1 MRKTYSL
8 ENKIIL
14 GFAASMV
21 AMLLVGWFCFR
32 ATTNFIS
39 TQDWVTH
46 TQAVIATLESGLAVL
61 TDAETSQRGY
71 LLTGDSSFLKDS
83 QDAQAQIGG
92 WENKVHA
99 MVQDNPQQE
108 QRLETIDGLITQRL
122 AVLNN
127 RIKLRQEQGV
137 QAAVQAVAS
146 REGKNLMDD
155 IWRNVDTMIATENR
169 LLGQRQQAARRSA
182 KVTELAVIG
191 FTALASIIGLIAIV
205 IIRRD
210 LDKQKRTDAELL
222 QHRTLMES
230 MLDNVPGVV
239 QMKDANGRYLF
250 ANRQLEKLA
259 GFPREQFIGQT
270 VSELFPKTYADIVK
284 DHDQAVL
291 ATGEAIQTEEDV
303 LYPDGPHPH
312 WSIRFPLRDPQGKIY
327 ATAGIST
334 DITERKEYEKMRLQF
349 QALFESAPGLFLVLK
364 PDFTIVAVSNAY
376 LKATLTERGKILGR
390 GLFEVFPD
398 NPDDPQA
405 DGVRN
410 LRASLER
417 VLSHRTSDTMAVQ
430 KYDVQNPETGLF
442 EEKYWSPV
450 NTPVVG
456 AGNNVEFIIHR
467 VEDVTEFIRQR
478 QANGESGED
487 LIGQMEKMES
497 EIFLRSQELQAANR
511 QLETVNH
518 ELESFSYSV
527 SHDLRAPLRHIDGF
541 VKLLAVQSKQTLD
554 DKARRY
560 LDIIADSAQR
570 MGALIDD
577 LLVFSQMGRSEM
589 HRSKVAMDSLVHEA
603 LESVKSETEKRRI
616 HWNISPL
623 PEVLADPAMMRQVW
637 INLVANAVKYTR
649 PRDPAEIE
657 INWDNSR
664 AGEAIFFV
672 RDNGVGFDMQ
682 YAGKLFGVFQRL
694 HRADEFEGTGI
705 GLANVNRIIQR
716 HGGRTWAEGKV
727 DAGATF
733 FFSLPKTKIET
744 PN

>member
-71 LLTGDSSFLKDS
+71 LLTGDPSFLKDS

-92 WENKVHA
+92 WENQVHA

-108 QRLETIDGLITQRL
+108 QRLEAIDGLITQRL

-127 RIKLRQEQGV
+127 RIKLRQEQGF

-155 IWRNVDTMIATENR
+155 IWREVDTMIATENR

-191 FTALASIIGLIAIV
+191 FTALASVIGLIAIV

-210 LDKQKRTDAELL
+210 LEKQKRTDAELL

-259 GFPREQFIGQT
+259 GFSREQFIGKT
-270 VSELFPKTYADIVK
+270 VSELFPKAYADIVK

-312 WSIRFPLRDPQGKIY
+312 WSIRFPLRNPQGKIY

-487 LIGQMEKMES
+487 LKGRMEKMES

-541 VKLLAVQSKQTLD
+541 VKLLAMQSKQTLD
-554 DKARRY
+554 DKSRRY

-603 LESVKSETEKRRI
+603 LESVKSETDKRRI

-664 AGEAIFFV
+664 ASEAIFFV

-705 GLANVNRIIQR
+705 GLANVNRIIHR

-744 PN
+744 PH